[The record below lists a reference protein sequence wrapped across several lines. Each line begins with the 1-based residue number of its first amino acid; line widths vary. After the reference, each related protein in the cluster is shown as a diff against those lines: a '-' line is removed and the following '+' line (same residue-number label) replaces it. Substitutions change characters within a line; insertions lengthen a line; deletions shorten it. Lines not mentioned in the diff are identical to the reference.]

1 MGFGLT
7 QDQVKYRTE
16 VRNFVRSE
24 LDPISDAIEKKG
36 IFPTEIMKTM
46 AKEGFLSLVVPKE
59 FGGGGVDTIC
69 IALAIEEVSRASASI
84 GGIMA
89 IQNSVAVRPLILY
102 GNTTQKD
109 EYLTKAGN
117 GALGAFAL
125 TEANAG
131 SDPSAIETTARL
143 DGTEYVINGVKQ
155 YITSATQA
163 GFLVVMAMTDKSKG
177 LRGISAFLVN
187 EKTPGWEVTKT
198 FDKMGLRAA
207 DNNEVTFT
215 ECRIPQD
222 NLLGEEGQ
230 GFKIALSVLDFGRI
244 GIAAQAVGLAQ
255 AAMEASI
262 VHAKKREQFGK
273 PIASFQGI
281 AFQIADMGTR
291 IEAARLLTHQA
302 AYLADQ
308 SLEAQEKGVKRPP
321 RFSKEAAMAKLF
333 ASETAMWVTT
343 KAIQIHGGIGY
354 MTDQPVERYFRDAKI
369 TEIYEGTSE
378 IQRLVISRAMLA

>member
-1 MGFGLT
+1 
-7 QDQVKYRTE
+7 
-16 VRNFVRSE
+16 
-24 LDPISDAIEKKG
+24 
-36 IFPTEIMKTM
+36 M
-46 AKEGFLSLVVPKE
+46 AKEGFLSLAVPKE
-59 FGGGGVDTIC
+59 CGGGGMDTMS

-89 IQNSVAVRPLILY
+89 IQNSVAVRPLIWY

-109 EYLTKAGN
+109 EFLTKAGN

-125 TEANAG
+125 TEENAG
-131 SDPSAIETTARL
+131 SDPSALETTARL
-143 DGTEYVINGVKQ
+143 DGTEYVINGVKR

-163 GFLVVMAMTDKSKG
+163 GFLVVLAMTDKNKG
-177 LRGISAFLVN
+177 LRGISAFLVD

-230 GFKIALSVLDFGRI
+230 GFKMALSVLDFGRI
-244 GIAAQAVGLAQ
+244 GIAAQAVGLAK

-262 VHAKKREQFGK
+262 EHAKKREQFGK

-281 AFQIADMGTR
+281 SFQIADMGTR
-291 IEAARLLTHQA
+291 IEAARLLTYQA

-308 SLEAQEKGVKRPP
+308 SLDAKKKGVERPP

-378 IQRLVISRAMLA
+378 IQRLVISRAMLS

>member
-1 MGFGLT
+1 
-7 QDQVKYRTE
+7 
-16 VRNFVRSE
+16 
-24 LDPISDAIEKKG
+24 
-36 IFPTEIMKTM
+36 
-46 AKEGFLSLVVPKE
+46 
-59 FGGGGVDTIC
+59 
-69 IALAIEEVSRASASI
+69 
-84 GGIMA
+84 
-89 IQNSVAVRPLILY
+89 
-102 GNTTQKD
+102 
-109 EYLTKAGN
+109 
-117 GALGAFAL
+117 
-125 TEANAG
+125 
-131 SDPSAIETTARL
+131 
-143 DGTEYVINGVKQ
+143 
-155 YITSATQA
+155 
-163 GFLVVMAMTDKSKG
+163 MAMTDKSKG
-177 LRGISAFLVN
+177 LRGISAFLVD

-230 GFKIALSVLDFGRI
+230 GFKMALSVLDFGRI

-262 VHAKKREQFGK
+262 IHAKRREQFGK

-308 SLEAQEKGVKRPP
+308 SLEAQEKGVERPP

-354 MTDQPVERYFRDAKI
+354 MTDLPVERYFRDAKI